1 MTIDVN
7 KFISCLN
14 SRSKDELYRTLWRE
28 YIEEDVT
35 NRINERSEF
44 DDALEEDINQIIKEA
59 CDLFVFEDDYDC
71 SLSYWQN
78 IDNVINKAAYD

>member
-59 CDLFVFEDDYDC
+59 CDLFVFEGDYDC